1 MEPKVIIQILEKAKA
16 YINRKDD
23 YEGLCHAIRYAFED
37 YYINCECIVGIVG
50 IIPEFTRENAILHAN
65 AFEVNYYCSA
75 YWWKASDIDNRIKF
89 LNWLIEIYKN
99 KL

>member
-23 YEGLCHAIRYAFED
+23 YEGLCHAIRYAYKD
-37 YYINCECIVGIVG
+37 YYYIDCGLIVD
-50 IIPEFTRENAILHAN
+50 IIPEFTRANAIVHAN
-65 AFEVNYYCSA
+65 AIEVTYYVSA
-75 YWWKASDIDNRIKF
+75 YWWIVSDIDNRIKF
-89 LNWLIEIYKN
+89 LDWLIETYKN

>member
-23 YEGLCHAIRYAFED
+23 YEGLCHAIRYAYKD
-37 YYINCECIVGIVG
+37 YYYIDCGLIVD
-50 IIPEFTRENAILHAN
+50 IIPEFTRANAIAHAN
-65 AFEVNYYCSA
+65 AIEVAYYCSA

-89 LNWLIEIYKN
+89 LDWLIETYKN